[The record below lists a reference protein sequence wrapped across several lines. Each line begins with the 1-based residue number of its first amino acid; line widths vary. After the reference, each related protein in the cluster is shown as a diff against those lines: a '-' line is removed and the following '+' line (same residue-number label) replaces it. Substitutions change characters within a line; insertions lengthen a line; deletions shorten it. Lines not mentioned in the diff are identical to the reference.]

1 MMEKYDAQILK
12 DIALKLESMAS
23 SLKSIVALIY
33 KIIKNNK

>member
-1 MMEKYDAQILK
+1 MEKYDTQILK

-23 SLKSIVALIY
+23 SLKSIVSLIY